1 MAGLGVGG
9 VTTGG
14 DTSCR
19 NAGIS
24 DISRS
29 MGAGS
34 RLVWLGLGVGAATA
48 VTLFASVA
56 AEASRGQGVTGS
68 RTNIRVVMLPERS
81 NNR

>member
-1 MAGLGVGG
+1 M
-9 VTTGG
+9 TGG
-14 DTSCR
+14 GTSCL
-19 NAGIS
+19 NTGIS

-48 VTLFASVA
+48 VTLVVFVA
-56 AEASRGQGVTGS
+56 AQAGHRQGVIGS

-81 NNR
+81 NHR

>member
-1 MAGLGVGG
+1 MAGLGTGG

-19 NAGIS
+19 NTGIS

-29 MGAGS
+29 MGAGR

-48 VTLFASVA
+48 VRLFVSVA
-56 AEASRGQGVTGS
+56 AKASRRQGVTGS
-68 RTNIRVVMLPERS
+68 KTNIRVVILPERS